1 LSRRKLNTPI
11 KLGNG
16 VRGKEKEKEA
26 NNTFQGSMVGFD

>member
-1 LSRRKLNTPI
+1 LSRRKLNNPI

-16 VRGKEKEKEA
+16 VRKEEEKKL